1 MHRWQKFRASAAS
14 IQQPW
19 KGDKQKIHNLR
30 GFRRTAATGYCAS
43 RPGGNAAFVFGLCPL
58 LRFPASPT
66 SKPLTHGSEQF
77 LGGKL
82 TRTLASDNRIPEGA
96 PMANESTVSIQQ
108 AERVDHQL
116 VRGIGIPA
124 LNANIISSTI
134 GAGIFVIPATVAK
147 GLGSAAPLAFICC
160 AIAMVLF
167 VTCFAIAGSRVS
179 LTGGLYAYV
188 EVAFGRYVGF
198 LTGMLYFL
206 TAIGAVAGVVNVLA
220 NSVALVVPF
229 LGSPMMRIVVMFAVY
244 ASLVL
249 INIRGV
255 REGAGAVTVITV
267 AKLLPLLLFV
277 GVGIFFIHPP
287 NLAWSDWPSSKSL
300 GDAVILLIF
309 AFVGIEVALIPSGEV
324 KNPARTVPRS
334 AYLAL
339 VVTTIIYLM
348 IQLVAQGTLSADL
361 ANHPDAPLA
370 ESAAKFLGNLGRMI
384 LLAGASI
391 SAFGFVTS
399 DILSSPRMIFA
410 FGRDGALPQFFA
422 HVHPRYRSPD
432 VAIMTYATLAFAL
445 SVTGTFEQLA
455 VLSNVAVLLMYL
467 LCCAACWFLVQRDVR
482 ADGQPFNFPGM
493 TIVPALAIVAIIWIL
508 AHATVR
514 EFAVNGIVL
523 AIASIVYL
531 ISVQLRQKS

>member
-1 MHRWQKFRASAAS
+1 MADKSPAW
-14 IQQPW
+14 IQQ
-19 KGDKQKIHNLR
+19 
-30 GFRRTAATGYCAS
+30 
-43 RPGGNAAFVFGLCPL
+43 
-58 LRFPASPT
+58 
-66 SKPLTHGSEQF
+66 EE
-77 LGGKL
+77 
-82 TRTLASDNRIPEGA
+82 RI
-96 PMANESTVSIQQ
+96 
-108 AERVDHQL
+108 DHQL

-124 LNANIISSTI
+124 LTANIVSSTI

-147 GLGSAAPLAFICC
+147 GLGSAAPLAFVCC
-160 AIAMVLF
+160 AVAMVLF

-198 LTGMLYFL
+198 LAGMLYFL
-206 TAIGAVAGVVNVLA
+206 TALGAVAGVVNVLA
-220 NSVALVVPF
+220 TSVALVIPF
-229 LGSPMMRIVVMFAVY
+229 LGGPIMRIVVMLAVY
-244 ASLVL
+244 GSLVL

-255 REGAGAVTVITV
+255 RQGAGAVTVITV

-277 GVGIFFIHPP
+277 SVGIFFIHAP
-287 NLAWSDWPSSKSL
+287 NLAWSGSPSSKSL

-339 VVTTIIYLM
+339 VVTTIIYIT
-348 IQLVAQGTLSADL
+348 IQLVAQGTLGSDL
-361 ANHPDAPLA
+361 ANYKDAPLA
-370 ESAAKFLGNLGRMI
+370 EAAAKFLGNIGRTI
-384 LLAGASI
+384 LIAGATI

-410 FGRDGALPQFFA
+410 FGRDGAVPAFFA

-445 SVTGTFEQLA
+445 SISGTFEKLA

-467 LCCAACWFLVQRDVR
+467 LCCAGCWFLVKRDIR
-482 ADGQPFNFPGM
+482 SDGQPFNFPGM
-493 TIVPALAIVAIIWIL
+493 KIVPALAIAAIVWIL
-508 AHATVR
+508 SHATVR
-514 EFAVNGIVL
+514 EFAVNGILL
-523 AIASIVYL
+523 ALASVVYL
-531 ISVQLRQKS
+531 IRGQLRRKS